1 MRTEREHPFLILTQP
16 EAIKADAKTLLEQL
30 LDGPRKP
37 LVLTGESSFCLFVWG
52 FVFHPKYNREKG
64 MTLAGLIGEKA
75 IAKVGQATELSGAFC
90 GIDD

>member
-16 EAIKADAKTLLEQL
+16 EAIKADSKTLLEQQ